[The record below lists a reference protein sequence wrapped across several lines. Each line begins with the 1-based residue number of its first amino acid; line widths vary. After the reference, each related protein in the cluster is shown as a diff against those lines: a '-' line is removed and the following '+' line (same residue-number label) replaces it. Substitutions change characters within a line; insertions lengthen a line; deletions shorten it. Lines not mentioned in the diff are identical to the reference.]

1 MLAFL
6 EDVLFSVSITCFP
19 IIFAYTLMHDGQTN
33 EPGNMYRA
41 IYSEVPVTL
50 ALVQAT
56 DEETKE
62 AYHEMIFSV
71 RLS

>member
-1 MLAFL
+1 MYFSFSFHYML
-6 EDVLFSVSITCFP
+6 SNHT
-19 IIFAYTLMHDGQTN
+19 FAYTLMHDGQTN
-33 EPGNMYRA
+33 EPGNTYCA